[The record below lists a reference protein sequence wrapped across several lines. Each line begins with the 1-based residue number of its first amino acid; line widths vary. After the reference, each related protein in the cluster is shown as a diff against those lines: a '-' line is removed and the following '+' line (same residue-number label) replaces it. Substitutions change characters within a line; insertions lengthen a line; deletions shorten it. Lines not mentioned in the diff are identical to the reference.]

1 MLDLIIEYRYVIAA
15 FILII
20 GLFLV
25 MFVNKKNHK
34 ENKSLTKEE
43 KNKELDIVLKAI
55 EEKPAKK
62 ELSFE
67 EEQEENA
74 IISYQELLAAANGQR
89 KEKVEEN
96 NPELADLINQISME
110 SKEIEALEEPE
121 IIEEKEM
128 EKVEIKENDEQK
140 KFKNSEFI
148 SPVFGKDKPKES
160 NDEFL
165 QSLKDFRSN
174 L

>member
-1 MLDLIIEYRYVIAA
+1 M
-15 FILII
+15 
-20 GLFLV
+20 
-25 MFVNKKNHK
+25 MFVNKKNPR
-34 ENKSLTKEE
+34 ETKSLTKEE

-74 IISYQELLAAANGQR
+74 IISYQELLAAANGQK
-89 KEKVEEN
+89 KEKVEDN

-121 IIEEKEM
+121 IIEDVVNTKE
-128 EKVEIKENDEQK
+128 DEQK

>member
-15 FILII
+15 IVLVI
-20 GLFLV
+20 GLFSIL
-25 MFVNKKNHK
+25 FITKKDDKKNIS
-34 ENKSLTKEE
+34 NEE

-55 EEKPAKK
+55 EENTNRK
-62 ELSFE
+62 EMSFE

-74 IISYQELLAAANGQR
+74 IISYQELLAAANGQK
-89 KEKVEEN
+89 KEKIEDN
-96 NPELADLINQISME
+96 DQELADLINKIQ
-110 SKEIEALEEPE
+110 LENHE
-121 IIEEKEM
+121 IIETENDE
-128 EKVEIKENDEQK
+128 EIKENLPQATKDLENQK

-165 QSLKDFRSN
+165 QSLKNFRSN

>member
-1 MLDLIIEYRYVIAA
+1 MLDLIIEYRYIIAVLV
-15 FILII
+15 LII

-25 MFVNKKNHK
+25 MFVNKKNPR
-34 ENKSLTKEE
+34 ETKSLTKEE

-74 IISYQELLAAANGQR
+74 IISYQELLAAANGQK
-89 KEKVEEN
+89 KEKVEDN
-96 NPELADLINQISME
+96 NPELADLINQISMQSE
-110 SKEIEALEEPE
+110 EIETLEEPE
-121 IIEEKEM
+121 IIEDVVNTKE
-128 EKVEIKENDEQK
+128 EDEQK

>member
-1 MLDLIIEYRYVIAA
+1 MLDLIIEYRYIIAVLV
-15 FILII
+15 LII

-25 MFVNKKNHK
+25 MFVNKKNPR
-34 ENKSLTKEE
+34 ETKSLTKEE

-74 IISYQELLAAANGQR
+74 IISYQELLAAANGQK
-89 KEKVEEN
+89 KEKVEDN

-121 IIEEKEM
+121 IIGDVVNTKE
-128 EKVEIKENDEQK
+128 DEQK

>member
-1 MLDLIIEYRYVIAA
+1 MLDLIIEYRYIIAVLV
-15 FILII
+15 LII

-25 MFVNKKNHK
+25 MFVNKKYPR
-34 ENKSLTKEE
+34 ETKSLTKEE

-74 IISYQELLAAANGQR
+74 IISYQELLAAANGQK
-89 KEKVEEN
+89 KEKVEDN

-121 IIEEKEM
+121 IIEDVVNTKE
-128 EKVEIKENDEQK
+128 DEQK

>member
-1 MLDLIIEYRYVIAA
+1 MLDLIIEYRYIIAVLV
-15 FILII
+15 LII

-25 MFVNKKNHK
+25 MFVNKKNLR
-34 ENKSLTKEE
+34 ETKSLTKEE

-74 IISYQELLAAANGQR
+74 IISYQELLAAANGQK
-89 KEKVEEN
+89 KEKVEDN

-121 IIEEKEM
+121 IIEDVVNTKE
-128 EKVEIKENDEQK
+128 DEQK

>member
-1 MLDLIIEYRYVIAA
+1 MLDLIIEYRYIIAV
-15 FILII
+15 FVLII

-25 MFVNKKNHK
+25 MFVNKKNPR
-34 ENKSLTKEE
+34 ETKSLTKEE

-74 IISYQELLAAANGQR
+74 IISYQELLAAANGQK
-89 KEKVEEN
+89 KEKVEDN

-121 IIEEKEM
+121 IIEDVVNTKE
-128 EKVEIKENDEQK
+128 DEQK

>member
-1 MLDLIIEYRYVIAA
+1 MLDLIIEYRYIIAVLV
-15 FILII
+15 LII

-25 MFVNKKNHK
+25 MFVNKKNPR
-34 ENKSLTKEE
+34 ETKSLTKEE

-74 IISYQELLAAANGQR
+74 IISYQELLAAANGQK
-89 KEKVEEN
+89 KEKVEDN

-110 SKEIEALEEPE
+110 SKEIETLEEPE
-121 IIEEKEM
+121 IIEDVVNTKE
-128 EKVEIKENDEQK
+128 DEQK

>member
-1 MLDLIIEYRYVIAA
+1 MLDLIIEYRYIIAT
-15 FILII
+15 FILLI

-25 MFVNKKNHK
+25 MFVVKSDSKKIK
-34 ENKSLTKEE
+34 KISTEE
-43 KNKELDIVLKAI
+43 KNKELDIVLKNM
-55 EEKPAKK
+55 EENNNKK
-62 ELSFE
+62 QLSFE

-74 IISYQELLAAANGQR
+74 IISYQELLAVANGQK
-89 KEKVEEN
+89 KEKIEN
-96 NPELADLINQISME
+96 NNQDLADLINKIQLE
-110 SKEIEALEEPE
+110 NKETEPTLENNLETE
-121 IIEEKEM
+121 T
-128 EKVEIKENDEQK
+128 EQK

-160 NDEFL
+160 NDDFL

>member
-1 MLDLIIEYRYVIAA
+1 MLDLIIEYRYIIAVLV
-15 FILII
+15 LII

-25 MFVNKKNHK
+25 MFVNKKNPK
-34 ENKSLTKEE
+34 ETKSLTKEE

-74 IISYQELLAAANGQR
+74 IISYQELLAAANGQK
-89 KEKVEEN
+89 KEKVEDN

-121 IIEEKEM
+121 IIEDVVNTKE
-128 EKVEIKENDEQK
+128 DEQK

-165 QSLKDFRSN
+165 QSLKNFRSN

>member
-1 MLDLIIEYRYVIAA
+1 MLNLIIEYRYIIAV
-15 FILII
+15 FVLII

-25 MFVNKKNHK
+25 VFVNKKNSK
-34 ENKSLTKEE
+34 EIKNLTKEE
-43 KNKELDIVLKAI
+43 KNKELDIVLKSI
-55 EEKPAKK
+55 EEKPLKK

-74 IISYQELLAAANGQR
+74 IISYQELLAAANGQK
-89 KEKVEEN
+89 KEKVEDN
-96 NPELADLINQISME
+96 NPELADLINQISMQSE
-110 SKEIEALEEPE
+110 EIETLEEPE
-121 IIEEKEM
+121 IIEDVVNTKE
-128 EKVEIKENDEQK
+128 EDEQK

>member
-1 MLDLIIEYRYVIAA
+1 MLDLIIEYRYIIAVLV
-15 FILII
+15 LII

-25 MFVNKKNHK
+25 MFVNKKNPR
-34 ENKSLTKEE
+34 ETKSLTKEE

-67 EEQEENA
+67 QEENA
-74 IISYQELLAAANGQR
+74 IISYQELLAAANGQK
-89 KEKVEEN
+89 KEKVEDN

-121 IIEEKEM
+121 IIEDVVNTKE
-128 EKVEIKENDEQK
+128 DEQK

>member
-1 MLDLIIEYRYVIAA
+1 MLDLIIEYRYIIAVLV
-15 FILII
+15 LII

-25 MFVNKKNHK
+25 MFVNKKNPR
-34 ENKSLTKEE
+34 ETKSLTKEE

-74 IISYQELLAAANGQR
+74 IISYQELLAAANGQK
-89 KEKVEEN
+89 KEKVEDN

-121 IIEEKEM
+121 IIEDVVNTKE
-128 EKVEIKENDEQK
+128 DEQK

-148 SPVFGKDKPKES
+148 SPVFSKDKPKES

>member
-1 MLDLIIEYRYVIAA
+1 
-15 FILII
+15 
-20 GLFLV
+20 
-25 MFVNKKNHK
+25 
-34 ENKSLTKEE
+34 
-43 KNKELDIVLKAI
+43 
-55 EEKPAKK
+55 
-62 ELSFE
+62 
-67 EEQEENA
+67 
-74 IISYQELLAAANGQR
+74 
-89 KEKVEEN
+89 
-96 NPELADLINQISME
+96 ME

-121 IIEEKEM
+121 IIEDVVNTKE
-128 EKVEIKENDEQK
+128 DEQK

>member
-1 MLDLIIEYRYVIAA
+1 MLDLIIEYRYIIAVLV
-15 FILII
+15 LII

-25 MFVNKKNHK
+25 MFVNKKNPR
-34 ENKSLTKEE
+34 ETKSLTKEE

-74 IISYQELLAAANGQR
+74 IISYQELLAAANGQK
-89 KEKVEEN
+89 KEKVEDN
-96 NPELADLINQISME
+96 NHELADLINQISME

-121 IIEEKEM
+121 IIEDVVNTKE
-128 EKVEIKENDEQK
+128 DEQK

>member
-1 MLDLIIEYRYVIAA
+1 MLDLIIEYRYIIAVLV
-15 FILII
+15 LII

-25 MFVNKKNHK
+25 MFVNKNKPR
-34 ENKSLTKEE
+34 ETKSLTKEE

-74 IISYQELLAAANGQR
+74 IISYQELLAAANGQK
-89 KEKVEEN
+89 KEKVEDN

-121 IIEEKEM
+121 IIEDVVNTKE
-128 EKVEIKENDEQK
+128 DEQK

>member
-1 MLDLIIEYRYVIAA
+1 MLDLIIEYRYIIAVLV
-15 FILII
+15 LII
-20 GLFLV
+20 SLFLV
-25 MFVNKKNHK
+25 MFVNKKNPR
-34 ENKSLTKEE
+34 ETKSLTKEE

-74 IISYQELLAAANGQR
+74 IISYQELLAAANGQK
-89 KEKVEEN
+89 KEKVEDN

-121 IIEEKEM
+121 IIEDVVNTKE
-128 EKVEIKENDEQK
+128 DEQK

>member
-1 MLDLIIEYRYVIAA
+1 MLDLIIEYRYIIAVLV
-15 FILII
+15 LII

-25 MFVNKKNHK
+25 MFVNKKNPR
-34 ENKSLTKEE
+34 ETKSLTKEE

-74 IISYQELLAAANGQR
+74 IISYQELLAAANGQK
-89 KEKVEEN
+89 KEKVEDN

-121 IIEEKEM
+121 IIEDVVNTKE
-128 EKVEIKENDEQK
+128 DEQK

>member
-1 MLDLIIEYRYVIAA
+1 MLDLIIEYRYIIAVLV
-15 FILII
+15 LII

-25 MFVNKKNHK
+25 MFVNKKNPR
-34 ENKSLTKEE
+34 ETKSLTKEE

-74 IISYQELLAAANGQR
+74 IISYQELLAAANGQK
-89 KEKVEEN
+89 KEKVEDN
-96 NPELADLINQISME
+96 NPELTDLINQISME

-121 IIEEKEM
+121 IIEDVVNTKE
-128 EKVEIKENDEQK
+128 DEQK

>member
-1 MLDLIIEYRYVIAA
+1 MLDLIIEYRYIIAVLV
-15 FILII
+15 LII

-25 MFVNKKNHK
+25 VFVNKKNSK
-34 ENKSLTKEE
+34 ETKSLTKEE

-74 IISYQELLAAANGQR
+74 IISYQELLAAANGQK
-89 KEKVEEN
+89 KEKVEDN

-121 IIEEKEM
+121 IIEDVVNTKE
-128 EKVEIKENDEQK
+128 DEQK

>member
-1 MLDLIIEYRYVIAA
+1 MLDLIIEYRYIIAVLV
-15 FILII
+15 LII

-25 MFVNKKNHK
+25 MFVNKKNPR
-34 ENKSLTKEE
+34 ETKSLTKEE

-55 EEKPAKK
+55 EEKPTKK

-74 IISYQELLAAANGQR
+74 IISYQELLAAANGQK
-89 KEKVEEN
+89 KEKVEDN

-121 IIEEKEM
+121 IIEDVVNTKE
-128 EKVEIKENDEQK
+128 DEQK

>member
-1 MLDLIIEYRYVIAA
+1 MLDLIIEYRYIIAVLV
-15 FILII
+15 LII

-25 MFVNKKNHK
+25 MFVNKKNPR
-34 ENKSLTKEE
+34 ETKSLTKEE

-74 IISYQELLAAANGQR
+74 IISYQELLAAANGQK
-89 KEKVEEN
+89 KEKVEDN

-121 IIEEKEM
+121 IIEDVVNTKE
-128 EKVEIKENDEQK
+128 DEQK
-140 KFKNSEFI
+140 KFKNSDFI

>member
-1 MLDLIIEYRYVIAA
+1 MLDLIIEYRYIIAV
-15 FILII
+15 FVLII

-25 MFVNKKNHK
+25 VFVNKKNSK
-34 ENKSLTKEE
+34 ETKSLTKEE

-74 IISYQELLAAANGQR
+74 IISYQELLAAANGQK
-89 KEKVEEN
+89 KEKVEDN

-121 IIEEKEM
+121 IIEDVVNTKE
-128 EKVEIKENDEQK
+128 DEQK

>member
-1 MLDLIIEYRYVIAA
+1 MLDLIIEYRYIIAVLV
-15 FILII
+15 LII

-25 MFVNKKNHK
+25 MFVNKKNPR
-34 ENKSLTKEE
+34 ETKSLTKEE

-74 IISYQELLAAANGQR
+74 IISYQELLAAANGQK
-89 KEKVEEN
+89 KEKVEDN

-121 IIEEKEM
+121 IIEDVVNTKE
-128 EKVEIKENDEQK
+128 DEQK

-160 NDEFL
+160 HDEFL

>member
-1 MLDLIIEYRYVIAA
+1 MLDLIIEYRYIIAVLV
-15 FILII
+15 LII

-25 MFVNKKNHK
+25 VFVNKKNPR
-34 ENKSLTKEE
+34 ETKSLTKEE

-74 IISYQELLAAANGQR
+74 IISYQELLAAANGQK
-89 KEKVEEN
+89 KEKVEDN

-121 IIEEKEM
+121 IIEDVVNTKE
-128 EKVEIKENDEQK
+128 DEQK

>member
-1 MLDLIIEYRYVIAA
+1 MLDLIIEYRYIIAVLV
-15 FILII
+15 LII

-25 MFVNKKNHK
+25 MFVNKKNSR
-34 ENKSLTKEE
+34 ETKSLTKEE

-74 IISYQELLAAANGQR
+74 IISYQELLAAANGQK
-89 KEKVEEN
+89 KEKVEDN

-121 IIEEKEM
+121 IIEDVVNTKE
-128 EKVEIKENDEQK
+128 DEQK

>member
-1 MLDLIIEYRYVIAA
+1 MLDLIIEYRYIIAVIV
-15 FILII
+15 LII

-25 MFVNKKNHK
+25 MFVNKKNPR
-34 ENKSLTKEE
+34 ETKSLTKEE

-74 IISYQELLAAANGQR
+74 IISYQELLAAANGQK
-89 KEKVEEN
+89 KEKVEDN

-121 IIEEKEM
+121 IIEDVVNTKE
-128 EKVEIKENDEQK
+128 DEQK

>member
-1 MLDLIIEYRYVIAA
+1 MLDLIIEYRYIIAVLV
-15 FILII
+15 LII

-25 MFVNKKNHK
+25 MFVNKKNPR
-34 ENKSLTKEE
+34 ETTSLTKEE

-74 IISYQELLAAANGQR
+74 IISYQELLAAANGQK
-89 KEKVEEN
+89 KEKVEDN

-121 IIEEKEM
+121 IIEDVVNTKE
-128 EKVEIKENDEQK
+128 DEQK

>member
-1 MLDLIIEYRYVIAA
+1 MLDLIIEYRYIIAVLV
-15 FILII
+15 LII

-25 MFVNKKNHK
+25 MFVNKKNPK
-34 ENKSLTKEE
+34 ETKSLTKEE

-74 IISYQELLAAANGQR
+74 IISYQELLAAANGQK
-89 KEKVEEN
+89 KEKVEDN

-121 IIEEKEM
+121 IIEDVVNTKE
-128 EKVEIKENDEQK
+128 DEQK

>member
-1 MLDLIIEYRYVIAA
+1 MLDLIIEYRYIIAV
-15 FILII
+15 FVLII

-25 MFVNKKNHK
+25 VFVNKKNSK
-34 ENKSLTKEE
+34 EIKNLTKEE
-43 KNKELDIVLKAI
+43 KNKELDIVLKSI
-55 EEKPAKK
+55 EEKPLKK

-74 IISYQELLAAANGQR
+74 IISYQELLAAANGQK
-89 KEKVEEN
+89 KEKVEDN
-96 NPELADLINQISME
+96 NPELADLINQISMQSE
-110 SKEIEALEEPE
+110 EIETLEEPE
-121 IIEEKEM
+121 IIEDVVNTKE
-128 EKVEIKENDEQK
+128 EDEQK

>member
-1 MLDLIIEYRYVIAA
+1 MLDLIIEYRYIIAV
-15 FILII
+15 FVLII

-25 MFVNKKNHK
+25 VFVNKKNSK
-34 ENKSLTKEE
+34 EIKNLTKEE
-43 KNKELDIVLKAI
+43 KNKELDIVLKSI
-55 EEKPAKK
+55 EEKPLKK
-62 ELSFE
+62 ELSCE

-74 IISYQELLAAANGQR
+74 IISYQELLAAANGQK
-89 KEKVEEN
+89 KEKVEDN
-96 NPELADLINQISME
+96 NPELADLINQISMQSE
-110 SKEIEALEEPE
+110 EIETLEEPE
-121 IIEEKEM
+121 IIEDVVNTKE
-128 EKVEIKENDEQK
+128 EDEQK

-160 NDEFL
+160 NDELL

>member
-1 MLDLIIEYRYVIAA
+1 MLDLIIEYRYIIAVLV
-15 FILII
+15 LII

-25 MFVNKKNHK
+25 MFVNKKNPR
-34 ENKSLTKEE
+34 ETKSLTKEE
-43 KNKELDIVLKAI
+43 KKKELDIVLKAI

-74 IISYQELLAAANGQR
+74 IISYQELLAAANGQK
-89 KEKVEEN
+89 KEKVEDN

-121 IIEEKEM
+121 IIEDVVNTKE
-128 EKVEIKENDEQK
+128 DEQK